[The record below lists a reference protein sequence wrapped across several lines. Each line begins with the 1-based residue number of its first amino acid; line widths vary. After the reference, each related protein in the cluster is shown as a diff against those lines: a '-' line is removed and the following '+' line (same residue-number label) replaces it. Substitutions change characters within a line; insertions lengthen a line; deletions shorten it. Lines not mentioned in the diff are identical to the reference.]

1 MAYGNEGR
9 DVSRRTI
16 NMVRSELQ
24 LDEENGIHS
33 AAFYEDVPLIIDNF
47 IVNYRKTLQRLAKL

>member
-24 LDEENGIHS
+24 LDEENGIDS